1 MISKNDS
8 AWEKLFEKY
17 KILDEIFKSGHYV
30 ITSRQINEF
39 RESRLMTKFDH
50 KTNLP
55 QIFQDNNLSI
65 LPLTRGSY
73 IIAKFEAYQKV
84 KYSREIKPISVS
96 KREDLESLDYKNIY
110 SESAALNCAFASG
123 IIQDVLG
130 EECCL
135 TVNGRMSSKEF
146 NFSIKEED
154 DNPNSKIKKIKV
166 ENSQCEIDGG
176 FEGETKLALIE
187 AKNTTCEDFLIRQ
200 IYYPYRLWKGKISK
214 KVIPIFMTYSNDVFS
229 FFIYEFNEADNYN
242 SLKLVEQK
250 DYIIAPEPIN
260 LEDIKQ
266 TLQKTKIITE
276 PKIPFPQA
284 DKFSRIIDL
293 LGVLV
298 ENELSS
304 EDITLNY
311 NFDKRQ
317 TDYYFNAGKYLGLI
331 DKFKDDEN
339 NIRVKLTKKGTE
351 IMALSHKKKNLAITK
366 QILEH
371 KPFRDSLKYYFD
383 KSESPKSEDIVKI
396 MKGCKLY
403 GVDSESTYKRRSR
416 TILRWIEWIIDLV
429 DE

>member
-1 MISKNDS
+1 MSKNNS

-17 KILDEIFKSGHYV
+17 NIIEEISKNGHYI
-30 ITSRQINEF
+30 ITSKQINEF

-55 QIFQDNNLSI
+55 QLFQKNSLSI

-84 KYSREIKPISVS
+84 DYSKKVKPIPVS

-146 NFSIKEED
+146 DFSIREEKD
-154 DNPNSKIKKIKV
+154 SNTILKKIKV

-176 FEGETKLALIE
+176 FEGESKLALIE
-187 AKNTTCEDFLIRQ
+187 AKNTTCDDFLIRQ
-200 IYYPYRLWKGKISK
+200 IYYPYRLWKNKISK
-214 KVIPIFMTYSNDVFS
+214 KVVPIFMTYSKEVFS
-229 FFIYEFNEADNYN
+229 FFIYEFDETDNYN
-242 SLKLVEQK
+242 SLRLVEQK
-250 DYIIAPEPIN
+250 NYIIAPEPITLN
-260 LEDIKQ
+260 EIK
-266 TLQKTKIITE
+266 LLLNKVKIISE
-276 PKIPFPQA
+276 SEIPFPQA
-284 DKFSRIIDL
+284 NSFDRITDF
-293 LGVLV
+293 LGLLV
-298 ENELSS
+298 ENDLSK
-304 EDITLNY
+304 EDITSNY
-311 NFDKRQ
+311 AFNERQ

-331 DKFKDDEN
+331 KNFKDKKKI
-339 NIRVKLTKKGTE
+339 IRVELTDKGRK
-351 IMALSHKKKNLAITK
+351 IMSLSHKEKNLAIAK

-371 KPFRDSLKYYFD
+371 KAFNEVLKLYFQ
-383 KSESPKSEDIVKI
+383 KSEAPTKEEIVKI
-396 MKGCKLY
+396 MKKSELY
-403 GVDSESTYKRRSR
+403 KVSSDSTYFRRAS
-416 TILRWIEWIIDLV
+416 TVSKWIEWILDLA

>member
-1 MISKNDS
+1 MSKNDS
-8 AWEKLFEKY
+8 AWGKLFEKY
-17 KILDEIFKSGHYV
+17 KILDEISKNGHYI
-30 ITSRQINEF
+30 ITSKQINEF

-50 KTNLP
+50 RTNLP
-55 QIFQDNNLSI
+55 QIFQDNKLSI

-84 KYSREIKPISVS
+84 SYSKDVKPIPVS

-146 NFSIKEED
+146 DFSIKEEMGT
-154 DNPNSKIKKIKV
+154 PNCKTKKINV
-166 ENSQCEIDGG
+166 VNSQCEIDGG
-176 FEGETKLALIE
+176 FEGETKLALVE

-200 IYYPYRLWKGKISK
+200 IYYPYRLWKNKVSK
-214 KVIPIFMTYSNDVFS
+214 KVVPIFMTYSNDVFS
-229 FFIYEFNEADNYN
+229 FFIYEFDKSNNYN
-242 SLKLVEQK
+242 SLKLIEQK
-250 DYIIAPEPIN
+250 DYVIAPEPIN
-260 LEDIKQ
+260 LENIKQ
-266 TLQKTKIITE
+266 LLQKTKTIVE
-276 PKIPFPQA
+276 PKIPLPQA
-284 DKFSRIIDL
+284 DKFDRIIDL

-304 EDITLNY
+304 EDITSNY
-311 NFDKRQ
+311 DFDKRQ

-339 NIRVKLTKKGTE
+339 NIRVKLTKKGIE
-351 IMALSHKKKNLAITK
+351 IMSLSHKKKNLAIAK

-371 KPFRDSLKYYFD
+371 KPFSDSLKYYFD
-383 KSESPKSEDIVKI
+383 KSESPKGEDVVKI
-396 MKGCKLY
+396 MKKCELY
-403 GVDSESTYKRRSR
+403 NVDSESTYKRRSR
-416 TILRWIEWIIDLV
+416 TILRWIEWIIDLI